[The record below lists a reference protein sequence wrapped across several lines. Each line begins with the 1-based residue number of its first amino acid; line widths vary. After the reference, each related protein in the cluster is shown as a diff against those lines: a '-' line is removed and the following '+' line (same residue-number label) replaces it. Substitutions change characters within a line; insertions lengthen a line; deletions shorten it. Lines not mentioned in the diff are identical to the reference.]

1 MERAGTVPTLST
13 LITEVDD
20 TSEVATM
27 LQVFFFIFETTI
39 SDFDDDILQ
48 QSLHKEELKL
58 WLKDSRMRNKTQKE
72 GKHSI

>member
-1 MERAGTVPTLST
+1 MERADTVPTLPT

-39 SDFDDDILQ
+39 SDFDDDIL
-48 QSLHKEELKL
+48 
-58 WLKDSRMRNKTQKE
+58 
-72 GKHSI
+72 